1 MRRYLSEEDIPVVC
15 SCRIERKG
23 AVGQGLVGLLE
34 KILLA
39 MVAAV
44 VHATTILLLLLRE
57 HSSRVHKQTDKTR
70 GEGAEQDSGG
80 TVAIRLSKYLTIS
93 SVALCSVPRESGAA
107 LTVT

>member
-1 MRRYLSEEDIPVVC
+1 MRRYLSEEDIPLVC

-44 VHATTILLLLLRE
+44 FHATTILLLLLRK

-70 GEGAEQDSGG
+70 GDVEKAQ
-80 TVAIRLSKYLTIS
+80 SKI
-93 SVALCSVPRESGAA
+93 AA
-107 LTVT
+107 GPLQYGSANI